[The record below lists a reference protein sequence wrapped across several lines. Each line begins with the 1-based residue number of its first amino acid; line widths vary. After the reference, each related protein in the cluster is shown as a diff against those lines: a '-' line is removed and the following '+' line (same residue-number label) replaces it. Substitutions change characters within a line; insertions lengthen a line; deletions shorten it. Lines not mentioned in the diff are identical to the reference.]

1 MRELKIGDFVIFN
14 NEVES
19 FVFKYIDFTFNQEY
33 IILDIHNDDNDNVIC
48 TLNSDIGAMKGVNY
62 DFLSLSPIYR
72 RNEVIDDILK

>member
-48 TLNSDIGAMKGVNY
+48 TLKSDIGAMKGVNY